1 MTALQ
6 TGFLL
11 TFITGFLWSVVGVY
25 YKAMAKWKLN
35 VYDLM
40 FVMGALSTLLTLLV
54 FTKAGPLLSGA
65 LEAPTLGYV
74 LFLFAASL
82 ANVTGSFILQR
93 SMVYGKS
100 GVTWAIGQSAFIL
113 PFLFITLFF
122 SEPWSI
128 LKGAG
133 SLSVLAGILLFAAKP
148 SSANEQDA
156 PRPKYGIQLALLAFL
171 VLGTAQSMTS
181 MSSFFSYSDPA
192 MLRPAIACFSTFLAA
207 GAGKLLTGGK
217 GFSLNGKALL
227 IILLHAVQT
236 VIATALQFI
245 ALDKLKV
252 CGMNGIFF
260 PVAIGCCIALYSV
273 WSVLFFKEKATRTFL
288 FGILLILGGIFCYF
302 LADAAVVPR

>member
-6 TGFLL
+6 SGFLL
-11 TFITGFLWSVVGVY
+11 TFITGLLWSFVGIY

-35 VYDLM
+35 VYGIM
-40 FVMGALSTLLTLLV
+40 
-54 FTKAGPLLSGA
+54 LLSGA
-65 LEAPTLGYV
+65 LSFLLTLLFFTKAGSLFSGAIPAPSPGYV

-93 SMVYGKS
+93 SMVYGRS

-122 SEPWSI
+122 SEPWST

-133 SLSVLAGILLFAAKP
+133 TLSVLAGILLFAAKT
-148 SSANEQDA
+148 SSSDRNDA
-156 PRPKYGIQLALLAFL
+156 PQPKYGIRLALLAFL
-171 VLGTAQSMTS
+171 VLGAAQSMTS
-181 MSSFFSYSDPA
+181 MSSFFSYRDQG
-192 MLRPAIACFSTFLAA
+192 LIRPAIACFSTFLAA
-207 GAGKLLTGGK
+207 VAGKFLMKEK
-217 GFSLNGKALL
+217 GFSLDRRALL
-227 IILLHAVQT
+227 IILLHAAQT
-236 VIATALQFI
+236 VVATSLQFL

-273 WSVLFFKEKATRTFL
+273 WSVLFFKEKANKSFL

-302 LADAAVVPR
+302 LADAAIVPR